1 MIMIASLLM
10 NFAFAGV
17 YDIYV
22 APMTF
27 SSMQQNQQIVIN
39 HDMSAPYYYTSLYAD
54 QARRPNGAGGYQ
66 PLSISDE
73 VRVFS
78 EKTIKYAYPY
88 CDYKAD
94 PMGCSVQNGHYYVET
109 NVTFNDTQMIVR
121 VTLYDKDATVINSS
135 SRTDD
140 MVVRWIRQQEVTV
153 VETEGRMG
161 KQTATHYGKED
172 LPLKWEIPYELIQQ
186 DIQQAIMGLWIGIKI
201 D

>member
-10 NFAFAGV
+10 NFAFAGI
-17 YDIYV
+17 YDVYV

-27 SSMQQNQQIVIN
+27 TSMQSNQQITIN
-39 HDMSAPYYYTSLYAD
+39 HDMSAPYYYSSLYAN

-73 VRVFS
+73 VRVFNH
-78 EKTIKYAYPY
+78 KTIKYAHPY
-88 CDYKAD
+88 CDYDAD
-94 PMGCSVQNGHYYVET
+94 PMGCSVKNGHYYVET

-121 VTLYDKDATVINSS
+121 TTLYDKDATIINSI

-140 MVVRWIRQQEVTV
+140 MVVHWIRQQEITII
-153 VETEGRMG
+153 ESEGRMG
-161 KQTATHYGKED
+161 KQTVTHYGKEG

>member
-10 NFAFAGV
+10 NFAFAAV
-17 YDIYV
+17 YDVYV

-27 SSMQQNQQIVIN
+27 TSMQQNQQIVIN
-39 HDMSAPYYYTSLYAD
+39 HDMNAPYYYSSLYATKA
-54 QARRPNGAGGYQ
+54 QRSNGTGGYQ

-73 VRVFS
+73 VRVFN
-78 EKTIKYAYPY
+78 EKTIKYAYPQ
-88 CDYKAD
+88 CDYTTD
-94 PMGCSVQNGHYYVET
+94 PLGCSVSNNHYYVET
-109 NVTFNDTQMIVR
+109 NVTFNDNQMVVR
-121 VTLYDKDATVINSS
+121 TTLYDKDATVINSS

-161 KQTATHYGKED
+161 KQTMTHYGKEE
-172 LPLKWEIPYELIQQ
+172 LPLKWEIPYELIQK
-186 DIQQAIMGLWIGIKI
+186 DVQQALMGLWVGIKM